1 MIENVE
7 HKYDGDFTFIMIEM
21 RNINMMGL
29 YLYNDRDEEHKYDGD
44 FTFIMIEMRNINMMG
59 GLYLYN
65 DRDKEHKYDGTLPL

>member
-1 MIENVE
+1 MLSSLSLDRDEE

-44 FTFIMIEMRNINMMG
+44 FNFIMIELRT
-59 GLYLYN
+59 GLYIYN
-65 DRDKEHKYDGTLPL
+65 DRDGNIN

>member
-1 MIENVE
+1 MIEMRK

-21 RNINMMGL
+21 RKINMMGL

-59 GLYLYN
+59 
-65 DRDKEHKYDGTLPL
+65 TLPL